1 MRLNMLSKTRNKLL
15 TVAQGLGE
23 LLPKVVFVGSSILD
37 LYATL
42 PGAPEIRPTRELD
55 LIIALPAPIDYVY
68 WEDKLKQRGFTALSR
83 REAGPPYHWTFQDIH
98 LHLKPL
104 FTDGVT
110 VENRWYEEG
119 VFHAQKLNIAPGCD
133 IKVFSPVYFLATKCE
148 AFAHRGQ
155 GDFRTS
161 EDFEDILFLLEN
173 RPEIQTE
180 VSRAFYEVRQYLH
193 EAFAGFLKHPALEEG
208 LHYLVPFGHEA
219 ERIPALM
226 QLLRQLSGQQ
236 QGMAA

>member
-1 MRLNMLSKTRNKLL
+1 MLNKTRNKLL
-15 TVAQGLGE
+15 TVAEGLGD
-23 LLPKVVFVGSSILD
+23 LLPKVVFVGSSILEM
-37 LYATL
+37 YATL
-42 PGAPEIRPTRELD
+42 PAAPEIRPTHELD
-55 LIIALPAPIDYVY
+55 LIIALPAPIEYVC
-68 WEDKLKQRGFTALSR
+68 WEDNLRQRGFIAQHD
-83 REAGPPYHWTFQDIH
+83 AGPPFYWTYQGIH
-98 LHLKPL
+98 LNFKPL
-104 FTDGVT
+104 FTDSVT
-110 VENRWYEEG
+110 IENRWYEEG
-119 VFHAQKLNIAPGCD
+119 VFHAQKLTIAPGCT
-133 IKVFSPVYFLATKCE
+133 IKIFSPVYFLATKCE

-193 EAFAGFLKHPALEEG
+193 EAFASFLHHPALEEG

-226 QLLRQLSGQQ
+226 QQMQQLSGQP
-236 QGMAA
+236 QGLAA